1 MTRARARRLNLE
13 VSSFLRSSSYVTFEN
28 GLLPNDYIV
37 IRNHGEDQEMM
48 GEGLG
53 DVEDQ
58 QGRGSQ
64 GGGPTKTD
72 FESVSGLRTS
82 LH

>member
-58 QGRGSQ
+58 QGRGS
-64 GGGPTKTD
+64 PTKID